1 MRRASR
7 SRKAGAHAVSYV
19 VEGRTERAEAA
30 SEIILCG
37 GAVNSP
43 QLLMLSGIGPA
54 AHLSAL
60 GIPVVADIAGVGENL
75 QDHPMVSVCYVSSQP
90 VSLAN
95 ANHATSIARYLLT
108 HDGPLASNVA
118 ECGGFVRTRPGV
130 GRPDLQ
136 FHFAPGYYLDHGFR
150 TIDGHGFTFG
160 PTLTRPESRGRIRLR
175 TGDPFDPPLID
186 PNYLGRDADRLT
198 MLEGI
203 RIARRIAA
211 QRAFEPFRRGGGLSR
226 RAVYNR
232 RGTRRIPAQHGGNAI
247 SSDRHVQ
254 DGRRTSWRLSIRSC
268 GCAASTVCV

>member
-1 MRRASR
+1 GFGFYRVTQSKGRRHSAADAFLR
-7 SRKAGAHAVSYV
+7 PALEHKNLTVITGAHATRIEVEKGRAHAVSYV
-19 VEGRTERAEAA
+19 VQGRTERAEAA

-54 AHLSAL
+54 AHLSAM
-60 GIPVVADIAGVGENL
+60 GIPVVADLAGVGGNL
-75 QDHPMVSVCYVSSQP
+75 QDHPAVSVCYVSSQP
-90 VSLAN
+90 VSMAN
-95 ANHATSIARYLLT
+95 ASLATSMARYLLT

-160 PTLTRPESRGRIRLR
+160 PTLTRPESRGRILLR
-175 TGDPFDPPLID
+175 SGDPFHPPLID

-211 QRAFEPFRRGGGLSR
+211 Q
-226 RAVYNR
+226 
-232 RGTRRIPAQHGGNAI
+232 
-247 SSDRHVQ
+247 
-254 DGRRTSWRLSIRSC
+254 
-268 GCAASTVCV
+268 

>member
-7 SRKAGAHAVSYV
+7 SRKGRAHAVSYV

-60 GIPVVADIAGVGENL
+60 GIPVVADLAGVGENV
-75 QDHPMVSVCYVSSQP
+75 QDHPAVSVCYVSSQP

-95 ANHATSIARYLLT
+95 ANHATSVARYLMT

-118 ECGGFVRTRPGV
+118 ECGGFVRTRPGA

-160 PTLTRPESRGRIRLR
+160 PTLDPARKPRTYSAADRRSFRSAVDRPE
-175 TGDPFDPPLID
+175 
-186 PNYLGRDADRLT
+186 
-198 MLEGI
+198 
-203 RIARRIAA
+203 
-211 QRAFEPFRRGGGLSR
+211 LS
-226 RAVYNR
+226 
-232 RGTRRIPAQHGGNAI
+232 GP
-247 SSDRHVQ
+247 
-254 DGRRTSWRLSIRSC
+254 
-268 GCAASTVCV
+268 GC